1 MAKNVIMRDNE
12 AQRVAQLEV
21 DRVQAE
27 QKAKAIELKEQQEK
41 AAKEQAIN
49 DARKALESNK
59 AKAKEAE
66 ADKKRKEERE
76 AYLKA
81 PLTPQENEQ
90 YQRILVL
97 ANSGKPVDIASMKK
111 LADYRIKEMST
122 KGKGGK

>member
-1 MAKNVIMRDNE
+1 MAKIVTKQDEALRE
-12 AQRVAQLEV
+12 AQLDT
-21 DRVQAE
+21 DRVLAE
-27 QKAKAIELKEQQEK
+27 QKAKAVELKEQQEK

-66 ADKKRKEERE
+66 AEKKRREERE
-76 AYLKA
+76 AYLKT

-111 LADYRIKEMST
+111 LADYRIKET
-122 KGKGGK
+122 AAKGKGGK